1 MCKKYVEEGDDF
13 NNMMVK
19 TLTDRLAEAFAEL
32 LHVMVRKDL
41 WGYSP
46 DEDLTPSQCI

>member
-1 MCKKYVEEGDDF
+1 MCKEYIKDGDDY

-19 TLTDRLAEAFAEL
+19 TLTDRLAEALSEQ
-32 LHVMVRKDL
+32 LHVEVRKDI

-46 DEDLTPSQCI
+46 DEKLTPA